1 MSNVKPPAMGPFSL
15 DSTSFCTS
23 AASENPTWIVTVVI
37 SGRNENGTSAPRS
50 TPFVQ
55 AAM

>member
-37 SGRNENGTSAPRS
+37 SGRNLKGTSPPRS
-50 TPFVQ
+50 TPWVH
-55 AAM
+55 AAI

>member
-1 MSNVKPPAMGPFSL
+1 MGPFSL

-37 SGRNENGTSAPRS
+37 SGRNLKGTSPPRS
-50 TPFVQ
+50 TPWVH
-55 AAM
+55 AAI